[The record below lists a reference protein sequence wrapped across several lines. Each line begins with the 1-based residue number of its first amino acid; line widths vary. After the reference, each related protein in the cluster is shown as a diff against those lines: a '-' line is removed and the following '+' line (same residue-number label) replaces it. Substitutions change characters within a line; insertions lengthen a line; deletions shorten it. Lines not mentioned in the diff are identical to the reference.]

1 MNPRPDRIRPG
12 NEEKIM
18 KKYSHLYLALIL
30 SFILGVH
37 EGNIA
42 LWKEGSTAPDR
53 VFPYQA
59 RMLPPEAR
67 TALEQGIRFDNLEQ
81 LKALAENYLP

>member
-1 MNPRPDRIRPG
+1 
-12 NEEKIM
+12 M

-30 SFILGVH
+30 SFILGIH

-42 LWKEGSTAPDR
+42 LWKEGSAVPDR

-67 TALEQGIRFDNLEQ
+67 RMLEKGIRFESMEQ
-81 LKALAENYLP
+81 LEDMAENYLP

>member
-1 MNPRPDRIRPG
+1 
-12 NEEKIM
+12 M

-30 SFILGVH
+30 SFILGIH

-42 LWKEGSTAPDR
+42 LWKEGSASPER

-67 TALEQGIRFDNLEQ
+67 RALEQGIRFDSIEQ
-81 LKALAENYLP
+81 LEDMAENYLP